1 MSPANVRRAAVLV
14 ALEGTAGM
22 IAAVLFVIRGLRGAD
37 QHVVN
42 GFGNAAWFGL
52 LGAAILAAAW
62 ALWTGRRWGRGI
74 AIYTQMLLLPV
85 SWYVGVG
92 SHQWPY
98 AVLVAGLAIGILV
111 LLFSRDTLH
120 WMSNPQDWEP
130 QDPGPQDSAS
140 ADRSGP
146 DTR

>member
-14 ALEGTAGM
+14 ALQGATGI
-22 IAAVLFVIRGLRGAD
+22 IAAVVFLVRGLRGAD
-37 QHVVN
+37 QHIVN

-52 LGAAILAAAW
+52 LGAVVLAAAW

-92 SHQWPY
+92 SHRWFY
-98 AVLVAGLAIGILV
+98 AVPVAAVAVGILV
-111 LLFSRDTLH
+111 LLFSRSTLH
-120 WMSNPQDWEP
+120 WLT
-130 QDPGPQDSAS
+130 GPQESAS
-140 ADRSGP
+140 ADSSAP

>member
-1 MSPANVRRAAVLV
+1 MTPTNVRRAAVLV
-14 ALEGTAGM
+14 ALQGAAGV
-22 IAAVLFVIRGLRGAD
+22 IAAVVFVVRAMRGAD
-37 QHVVN
+37 QHIVN

-52 LGAAILAAAW
+52 LGAVVLLAGW

-92 SHQWPY
+92 SHRWPY
-98 AVLVAGLAIGILV
+98 AIPIAALAIGILV
-111 LLFSRDTLH
+111 LLFSRSTLQ
-120 WMSNPQDWEP
+120 WLSGTQES
-130 QDPGPQDSAS
+130 GPQGAARADS
-140 ADRSGP
+140 SGP

>member
-1 MSPANVRRAAVLV
+1 MTPASVRRAAMLV
-14 ALEGTAGM
+14 ALEGAAGI
-22 IAAVLFVIRGLRGAD
+22 IAAALFAVRGLRGAD
-37 QHVVN
+37 QQIVN

-52 LGAAILAAAW
+52 LGAVVLTAAW

-92 SHQWPY
+92 SHQWTY
-98 AVLVAGLAIGILV
+98 AILVAALGVGILV
-111 LLFSRDTLH
+111 LLFSPSTLA
-120 WMSNPQDWEP
+120 WMSDS
-130 QDPGPQDSAS
+130 QDSAS
-140 ADRSGP
+140 ADSSGP

>member
-1 MSPANVRRAAVLV
+1 MTPASVRRAAMLV
-14 ALEGTAGM
+14 ALEGAAGI
-22 IAAVLFVIRGLRGAD
+22 IAAALFVIRGLRGAD
-37 QHVVN
+37 QHIVN

-52 LGAAILAAAW
+52 LGAGVLTAAW

-98 AVLVAGLAIGILV
+98 AILVAALAVGILV
-111 LLFSRDTLH
+111 LLFSPTTLH
-120 WMSNPQDWEP
+120 WMSDAQDS
-130 QDPGPQDSAS
+130 DSAS
-140 ADRSGP
+140 ADSSGP
-146 DTR
+146 ETR